1 MTAPAGVPVPGTEP
15 PALSVVV
22 PVYNGEATLGELVRR
37 LAAVLDPLDG
47 VAGRWELIL
56 VNDGSADASWRRIA
70 ELAAADARV
79 RGLDLGRNYGQH
91 NALLAG
97 LRAARA
103 PLAATL
109 DDDLQNPPEELPR
122 LLAALGPEGDGGLD
136 VVYGTP
142 ERQRHGMW
150 RVVASRLTRWVLAES
165 MGEEAARR
173 VSAFRVLRTRLRDA
187 FADYTGPF
195 VSLDAL
201 LTWGSQ
207 RFGAVTVRHDRRER
221 GRSGYSLRRLI
232 RHALD
237 LVTGFSTLPLRL
249 ASLMGLALALFGAGV
264 LAYVVVGYLV
274 RGGSVPGF
282 PFLASIIAIFSGAQ
296 LLALGV
302 LGEYLGRIYFRTLR
316 RPAYTVRRTTPAT
329 AAGAERESP

>member
-1 MTAPAGVPVPGTEP
+1 MKSGVPPSPE

-22 PVYNGEATLGELVRR
+22 PVYNAEATLGELARR
-37 LAAVLDPLDG
+37 LAAALDPVDG
-47 VAGRWELIL
+47 VGGRWELIL

-70 ELAAADARV
+70 ELAAADGRI
-79 RGLDLGRNYGQH
+79 RGIDLGRNYGQH

-97 LRAARA
+97 LRSARA
-103 PLAATL
+103 PIAATL

-122 LLAALGPEGDGGLD
+122 LLAALGPDFD

-142 ERQRHGMW
+142 ERQRHGFW

-165 MGEEAARR
+165 MGQEAARR

-207 RFGAVTVRHDRRER
+207 RFGAVTVRHDPRER

-237 LVTGFSTLPLRL
+237 LVTGFSTLPLRM
-249 ASLMGLALALFGAGV
+249 ASLMGLALALFGGGV
-264 LAYVVVGYLV
+264 LAFVVAGYFV

-296 LLALGV
+296 LLALGI
-302 LGEYLGRIYFRTLR
+302 LGEYLGRVYFRTLR
-316 RPAYTVRRTTPAT
+316 RPAYTVRETTPAAAAAARET
-329 AAGAERESP
+329 A